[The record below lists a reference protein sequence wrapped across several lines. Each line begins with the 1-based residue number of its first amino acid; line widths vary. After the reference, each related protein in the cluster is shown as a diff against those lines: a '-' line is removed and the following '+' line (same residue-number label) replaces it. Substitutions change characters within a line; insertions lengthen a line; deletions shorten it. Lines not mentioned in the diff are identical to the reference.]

1 MAAHQS
7 FVALCAALNIPV
19 DGTKKKI
26 EPFLRDAGVALPSNN
41 SVSHLKEV
49 AASLAWA
56 RNSISNGADPD
67 SWINDVGPTGVALLQ
82 TLYPLP
88 PASNPGDSDS
98 KRLARS
104 ITLYMATG
112 STPAPPSPAPTQ
124 PLPTGAAINTARTSP
139 PRAASA
145 TTPAPAA
152 PVVIVIPS
160 PSASPLKRKAQMMHD
175 DLEPLLNESVFRAL
189 DAYANASIK
198 EREKVVSLCRNQGG
212 SSYFNPTVHAAF
224 GHQISLLL
232 AEGDFFDAPARGN
245 AFAIAG
251 RSAAQPGAEGTGFGH
266 GINMLAAF
274 QTLQKQ
280 WPTILSALVAP
291 SELSGSLVDT
301 LWTGASVVLDLRA
314 ERATRWNCPEVL
326 SACVKQRDDLAAYRT
341 AVAKAV
347 ARLADP
353 SSPTVTARNINT
365 AYLQFFL
372 PFWTEHILG
381 KARLDETAAAK
392 EVKSIMAETPVVA
405 NPPAAPPPAL
415 APPAYIPPA
424 HYYFPPPPPPGRPT
438 APGRMAPPAASA
450 GPALP
455 TKGAALCGQAYLAA
469 HHWNDT
475 RRPSHQTRQAVPLRC
490 ARRLPGQGTLLVRMP
505 HGLPPPTR
513 HVPGLDRRRRTHPQ
527 LLDGR
532 RHHPHLPD
540 RVAQLRG
547 HAPRLPHRRPRPS
560 RLLTPG
566 QRQG

>member
-26 EPFLRDAGVALPSNN
+26 EPFLREAGVALPSNN
-41 SVSHLKEV
+41 SVGHLKEV

-88 PASNPGDSDS
+88 PASNPGDSDC

-274 QTLQKQ
+274 QSLQKQ
-280 WPTILSALVAP
+280 WPAILSALVAP

-424 HYYFPPPPPPGRPT
+424 HYYFPPPPPPGFPQHP
-438 APGRMAPPAASA
+438 AGWHHPPPP
-450 GPALP
+450 PALP
-455 TKGAALCGQAYLAA
+455 SPQK
-469 HHWNDT
+469 
-475 RRPSHQTRQAVPLRC
+475 
-490 ARRLPGQGTLLVRMP
+490 ARRFAGKPISPLIIGTTLGVQATKPGKRCHCAVHAAFPGREHFSFECPMAYHLLHGTCPGWTAAGARIPSCWTGDDITPTCRTEWRNFAATLPVSHTAG
-505 HGLPPPTR
+505 
-513 HVPGLDRRRRTHPQ
+513 HVQ
-527 LLDGR
+527 
-532 RHHPHLPD
+532 
-540 RVAQLRG
+540 VAF
-547 HAPRLPHRRPRPS
+547 
-560 RLLTPG
+560 
-566 QRQG
+566 